1 MSNNNGFE
9 NFSTQII
16 DMLVDTTLKKHGTKL
31 DPEKL
36 DSQDKERIRNLV
48 ESLKQSV
55 DDLTRVRKEEENQEK
70 EKG

>member
-16 DMLVDTTLKKHGTKL
+16 DMLVDTTLKKHGAKL
-31 DPEKL
+31 DAEKL

-55 DDLTRVRKEEENQEK
+55 DDLTRVRKEEGNQEK